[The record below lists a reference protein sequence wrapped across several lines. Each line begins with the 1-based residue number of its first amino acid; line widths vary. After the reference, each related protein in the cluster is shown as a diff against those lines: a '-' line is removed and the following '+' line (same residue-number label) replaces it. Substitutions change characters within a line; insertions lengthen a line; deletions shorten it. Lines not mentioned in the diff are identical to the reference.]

1 VQLKDQDGDVFYD
14 KLHFKFLQMPL
25 FTKTEQE
32 LTSRFD
38 KWCYFLKN
46 LENFE
51 QIPTILKEPL
61 FEKAFHTSEIGAMT
75 REDYNV
81 YQESLLSYWESKGM
95 IDTARDEGK
104 AEGIA
109 EGEQIGENKKA
120 IDVAK
125 KAIGM
130 GMTDEQISLLT
141 GLSVSEIRELR
152 VD

>member
-1 VQLKDQDGDVFYD
+1 
-14 KLHFKFLQMPL
+14 
-25 FTKTEQE
+25 
-32 LTSRFD
+32 
-38 KWCYFLKN
+38 
-46 LENFE
+46 
-51 QIPTILKEPL
+51 
-61 FEKAFHTSEIGAMT
+61 
-75 REDYNV
+75 
-81 YQESLLSYWESKGM
+81 M